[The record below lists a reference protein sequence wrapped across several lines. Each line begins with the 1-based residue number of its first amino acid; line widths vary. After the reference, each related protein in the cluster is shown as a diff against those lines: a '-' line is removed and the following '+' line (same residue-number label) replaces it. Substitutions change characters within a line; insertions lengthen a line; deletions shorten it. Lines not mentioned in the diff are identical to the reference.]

1 MNIFDYYRSASYRSE
16 LQEILSYAAQQHPSG
31 LGASF
36 LEKDLWVTEIL
47 RLLFNEDLL
56 GDLSVAFKG
65 GTALSKCWN
74 VIERFSED
82 IDLSVHWADLAG
94 HSEEE
99 EQQAWEQST

>member
-1 MNIFDYYRSASYRSE
+1 MNIFDYYRSASQRRE

-47 RLLFNEDLL
+47 RLLFNEGLL

-82 IDLSVHWADLAG
+82 IDLSVH
-94 HSEEE
+94 
-99 EQQAWEQST
+99 